1 MNEKNVCTCT
11 NDDVAKLILRLTVA
25 ILMLFHG
32 IAKVQHG
39 VGGIEGMLESAGLPT
54 FIAYGVYISEIIAP
68 LMLIFGFRV
77 KTAALLIIATM
88 IFVLAVPYADKV
100 FMLTKHGAWAI
111 ELHIFYIMT
120 SLAIFFLGAGKY
132 SLDSKSKKVSQ

>member
-1 MNEKNVCTCT
+1 
-11 NDDVAKLILRLTVA
+11 
-25 ILMLFHG
+25 MLFHG

-39 VGGIEGMLESAGLPT
+39 VGGIEGMLESTGLPT
-54 FIAYGVYISEIIAP
+54 FMAYGVYFGEIIAP

-77 KTAALLIIATM
+77 KIVAMLIVGTM
-88 IFVLAVPYADKV
+88 VFILAVPYADKV

-111 ELHIFYIMT
+111 EVHIFYITT

-132 SLDSKSKKVSQ
+132 SLDAKSKIVSE